1 MSTELIAS
9 LTDSGALTKDWAPT
23 FLAVPRREFLP
34 DVLWEC
40 RDEDGNYHPVDRAQQ
55 PDRWLALANGEE
67 PIVVQVDDGH
77 PAAPG
82 DRGEVPTSSSS
93 MPYMV
98 ALMLKYL
105 EIRGGERVLEIGTGT
120 GWNAALMAHRLGT
133 DRITTV
139 EIDPE
144 VAEQARKAL
153 TAAGLGEVRVITGNG
168 SEGYPGEAPYSRVIS
183 TAACHTVPYAWV
195 EQCRAG
201 GRIVT
206 PWGSEFKNWALIA
219 LDVHADGTATG
230 GVVGTADFM
239 RLRDQRLESWM
250 YPEHWQVEIATSRTT
265 SIAPADVMRRG
276 DVLMAMAA
284 WVPDCRA
291 RYSPPS
297 ANPDGRSTM
306 RLSDH
311 RTGSW
316 AILSADPA
324 ATEYT
329 VVQGGGRW
337 LFDEVEAAYQR
348 WTEKGCP
355 GTDEWLITVDRHGQ
369 RMELM

>member
-1 MSTELIAS
+1 MSPELIAS
-9 LTDSGALTKDWAPT
+9 LVESGVLTEDWVPA
-23 FLAVPRREFLP
+23 FLAVPRHDFLP
-34 DVLWEC
+34 EVLWDDAEG
-40 RDEDGNYHPVDRAQQ
+40 DYHPVDRARQ
-55 PDRWLALANGEE
+55 PEHWRALAEGEE
-67 PIVVQVDDGH
+67 PVVTQVDDGY
-77 PAAPG
+77 PALPG
-82 DRGEVPTSSSS
+82 GLGEVPTSSSS

-98 ALMLKYL
+98 ASMLRHL
-105 EIRGGERVLEIGTGT
+105 DIRGGERVLEIGTGT
-120 GWNAALMAHRLGT
+120 GWNAALLARRLGA

-153 TAAGLGEVRVITGNG
+153 SAAGFGEVRVITGNG
-168 SEGYPGEAPYSRVIS
+168 SDGYPGGAPYSRVIS
-183 TAACHTVPYAWV
+183 TAACHTVPHAWV

-219 LDVHADGTATG
+219 LEVHGDGSATG
-230 GVVGTADFM
+230 GVVGMADFM
-239 RLRDQRLESWM
+239 RLRDQRLEPWTH
-250 YPEHWQVEIATSRTT
+250 PEQREVDGATPRST

-284 WVPDCRA
+284 WVPGCRA
-291 RYSPPS
+291 RYRPPS

-306 RLSDH
+306 RLSDP

-316 AILSADPA
+316 ALLSADPG
-324 ATEYT
+324 TT
-329 VVQGGGRW
+329 RHPVVQGGERR

-348 WTEKGCP
+348 WVEKGCP
-355 GTDEWLITVDRHGQ
+355 GTDEWLIVVDAHGQ
-369 RMELM
+369 RIELM